1 MPQPFLPCL
10 IPVKNVL
17 HQIEHAKNVRICFD
31 HNHTAPVIEP
41 IQVPV
46 LPQTDEAHVCT
57 ERRTRRQMI
66 GRANVDAVPLKRF
79 CPVKVKFRPTQC
91 QLLTACAMQ
100 LDRLQLLLQPPIENT
115 RAQFHG
121 MFPSDHFSLPFS
133 VFIICRPEAAVNGRP
148 YHLYGSVFILFAI
161 FSVLHKNKPYKLYDL
176 SAYKLYGAEQKKT
189 RSLQHFRRTVY
200 FL

>member
-1 MPQPFLPCL
+1 
-10 IPVKNVL
+10 
-17 HQIEHAKNVRICFD
+17 
-31 HNHTAPVIEP
+31 
-41 IQVPV
+41 
-46 LPQTDEAHVCT
+46 
-57 ERRTRRQMI
+57 
-66 GRANVDAVPLKRF
+66 
-79 CPVKVKFRPTQC
+79 
-91 QLLTACAMQ
+91 
-100 LDRLQLLLQPPIENT
+100 
-115 RAQFHG
+115 